1 MWVENGRVQTLKH
14 ARLAANR
21 NTKPKFIKVV
31 LIDAQLKGGWS
42 VKVLRLEDL
51 GWARGGE
58 KGAEKNSEKTGP
70 FVFKRPQRMIRT
82 ELNKKLHMTRFPSH
96 FCIRCHFILF
106 VWERN
111 EGEQSIWKRSAKSG
125 EEGCWF
131 VPFYNKNF
139 LFTDCLDI
147 REKTAIEITK
157 MRKPNELKIFMY
169 FKMIIQIFFEFQLWF
184 FFLSVFSLLLFF
196 CITFW
201 FWSQFNP
208 HFQILMCAIG
218 SPWNYTR
225 WLCG

>member
-42 VKVLRLEDL
+42 VKVLRLEDM

-139 LFTDCLDI
+139 LFTDCLV
-147 REKTAIEITK
+147 
-157 MRKPNELKIFMY
+157 LS
-169 FKMIIQIFFEFQLWF
+169 
-184 FFLSVFSLLLFF
+184 FFLLPSSFFLLPSSFSLLLSRSPSFSFF
-196 CITFW
+196 LLLLLL
-201 FWSQFNP
+201 S
-208 HFQILMCAIG
+208 LLV
-218 SPWNYTR
+218 
-225 WLCG
+225 LCPFC